1 MAEPATRARAAESV
15 ASRFTRIMNAATSRW
30 GVITDPPVLALA
42 TGFFLIL
49 LLASLRISAVE
60 SLVPLFAALT
70 AMPVALGVIV
80 SLSLLGARSKVIDWL
95 AGLPFPVENLNAV
108 LNGLGDEME
117 ITFVTT
123 SPVAAQV
130 NPLLDA
136 VSPDAFVTRAP
147 DPVPAGEGAPP
158 ADASVFP
165 HQSVLEVR
173 IGVVDSARNPSASN
187 FQRYERV
194 RALIDTVLVPLH
206 ATHPVLEVRIK

>member
-1 MAEPATRARAAESV
+1 MAEPAARARAAESV
-15 ASRFTRIMNAATSRW
+15 ATRFTRLMNAATSRW
-30 GVITDPPVLALA
+30 GVVTDPPVLALA

-70 AMPVALGVIV
+70 ATPVALGILV
-80 SLSLLGARSKVIDWL
+80 SLSLLGARRRVIDWL

-108 LNGLGDEME
+108 LNGLGDGME
-117 ITFVTT
+117 ITFV
-123 SPVAAQV
+123 SRCPPAAQV

-136 VSPDAFVTRAP
+136 VSPDAFVTRSPESAP
-147 DPVPAGEGAPP
+147 AAEGAPP
-158 ADASVFP
+158 PD
-165 HQSVLEVR
+165 QSMLEVR
-173 IGVVDSARNPSASN
+173 IGVVDSTRNPSASN

-206 ATHPVLEVRIK
+206 QTHPVLEVRIK

>member
-1 MAEPATRARAAESV
+1 MVEPSAPDRARAAESV

-30 GVITDPPVLALA
+30 GVVTDPPVLALA

-49 LLASLRISAVE
+49 LLASLRISAIE
-60 SLVPLFAALT
+60 SLVPVFAALT

-80 SLSLLGARSKVIDWL
+80 SLSLLGARGKVIDWL

-117 ITFVTT
+117 ITFAT
-123 SPVAAQV
+123 SCPPAAQV

-136 VSPDAFVTRAP
+136 VSPDAFVTKAP
-147 DPVPAGEGAPP
+147 ELEPAPTGEGAPP
-158 ADASVFP
+158 APARP
-165 HQSVLEVR
+165 ILEVR

-187 FQRYERV
+187 YQRYERV
-194 RALIDTVLVPLH
+194 RVLIDTVLVPLH
-206 ATHPVLEVRIK
+206 AKHAVLEIRIK

>member
-1 MAEPATRARAAESV
+1 MAEPSARARATESV
-15 ASRFTRIMNAATSRW
+15 ASRFTRLMNAATSRW
-30 GVITDPPVLALA
+30 GVMTDPPVLALA

-60 SLVPLFAALT
+60 SLVPVFAALT

-80 SLSLLGARSKVIDWL
+80 SLSLLGARGQVIDWL
-95 AGLPFPVENLNAV
+95 TSLPFPVENLNAV

-117 ITFVTT
+117 ITFAT
-123 SPVAAQV
+123 SYPPAAQV

-136 VSPDAFVTRAP
+136 VSPDAFVTRSP
-147 DPVPAGEGAPP
+147 EPVPAGESPP
-158 ADASVFP
+158 SPDR
-165 HQSVLEVR
+165 HLLEVR

-194 RALIDTVLVPLH
+194 RTLIDTVLVPLH
-206 ATHPVLEVRIK
+206 AKHAVLEVRIK